1 MIGKIPHSKPYV
13 SKEDIDSVAL
23 QISSGMHATGSKT
36 EEFENKISEFIGV
49 RYAKATSSGTSAL
62 HLALMALD
70 VSKEDE
76 VIIPSYVCQ
85 SLLNAVN
92 YTHTK
97 PVFAD
102 IDSDFEN
109 KGYNISAQTIKPKIT
124 KKTKA
129 IIVPHMFGMPV
140 DIEKILKF
148 EIPVIEDCA
157 QAIGGEY
164 KGKKLGSI
172 GDIGVFSFYATKVI
186 STGQGGMVITDLKTP
201 LINLENLT
209 KYDKREDYEIAY
221 NYGLSDIQSALG
233 ITQLEKLPEFI
244 KRRNKIA
251 DKYDKAFKGIFK
263 INKRT
268 PGSFPFRYIIRL
280 NSRQER
286 ENLQTKLSEKNIV
299 AEQPVFK
306 PLHQYFGLDSSQF
319 KNTELAHDTALS
331 IPIYPAMTDKE
342 VNYIIENVK
351 LIQNK

>member
-1 MIGKIPHSKPYV
+1 MHLPHSKPDI
-13 SKEDIDSVAL
+13 SKEDIDLVTL
-23 QISSGMHATGSKT
+23 QVSSGMHATGSKT
-36 EEFENKISEFIGV
+36 QEFEDKIREFIGT
-49 RYAKATSSGTSAL
+49 RYAKATSSGTTAL

-70 VSKEDE
+70 VSEGDE

-92 YTHTK
+92 YTRAK

-109 KGYNISAQTIKPKIT
+109 KGYNISAQTIKLVIT
-124 KKTKA
+124 EKTKA
-129 IIVPHMFGMPV
+129 IIVPHMFGMPA
-140 DIEKILKF
+140 DIEEILKF
-148 EIPVIEDCA
+148 GIPVIEDCA

-186 STGQGGMVITDLKTP
+186 STGQGGMVVTDLKTP
-201 LINLENLT
+201 IINLGDLT
-209 KYDKREDYEIAY
+209 QYDKREDYEIAY

-233 ITQLEKLPEFI
+233 ISQFNKLPEFI

-251 DKYDKAFKGIFK
+251 DKYDKAFKDVFK
-263 INKRT
+263 ISKRT

-280 NSRQER
+280 NSKQER
-286 ENLQTKLSEKNIV
+286 ENLQIQLNEKNII
-299 AEQPVFK
+299 AEKPVFK
-306 PLHQYFGLDSSQF
+306 PLHQYFNLNSNQF
-319 KNTELAHDTALS
+319 KNTELAHDTTLS

-342 VNYIIENVK
+342 VDYVIENVLDSFK
-351 LIQNK
+351 KN